1 MFFEI
6 GAALS
11 LLNTIN
17 QGIQTLRETSGNL
30 EAASRLLTKY
40 QDSNEKILKWE
51 QKTLARRP
59 LTTSESLKLASCRAK
74 QRQIESDLKDHFLM
88 LPGGVQIYASA
99 MQLKAQ
105 SERERERYLKTVA
118 KRRAEWRRKVRGVTY
133 GLIIG
138 LSLIV
143 ISVGGYFFY
152 DVVQEQRIK
161 MAKEKLQKLQVIQ
174 RNIRSCGR
182 PKC

>member
-11 LLNTIN
+11 LLNSLN
-17 QGIQTLRETSGNL
+17 SGIQTLRETSGNL
-30 EAASRLLTKY
+30 EAASKLLTKY

-59 LTTSESLKLASCRAK
+59 LTSSESLKLASCRAK
-74 QRQIESDLKDHFLM
+74 QRQIESNLKDHFLM

-99 MQLKAQ
+99 MKLKAQ

-118 KRRAEWRRKVRGVTY
+118 KRRAEWRRKVKGVTY

-138 LSLIV
+138 LSLII

-161 MAKEKLQKLQVIQ
+161 MAKEKLKKLQVIQ

>member
-6 GAALS
+6 GAALT

-17 QGIQTLRETSGNL
+17 QGIETLRQTSSNL
-30 EAASRLLTKY
+30 EAASKLLTKY
-40 QDSNEKILKWE
+40 QESNDKISRWE
-51 QKTLARRP
+51 QRTLARRP
-59 LTTSESLKLASCRAK
+59 LTSSESLKLASCRAK
-74 QRQIESDLKDHFLM
+74 QRQIESSLKSHFLM
-88 LPGGVQIYASA
+88 LPGGMVIYNDA
-99 MQLKAQ
+99 MKLKAQ

-138 LSLIV
+138 LSLII

-161 MAKEKLQKLQVIQ
+161 MAKEKLKKLQVIQ

>member
-1 MFFEI
+1 
-6 GAALS
+6 
-11 LLNTIN
+11 
-17 QGIQTLRETSGNL
+17 
-30 EAASRLLTKY
+30 
-40 QDSNEKILKWE
+40 
-51 QKTLARRP
+51 
-59 LTTSESLKLASCRAK
+59 
-74 QRQIESDLKDHFLM
+74 M